1 MTKAPFFRFLIFVL
15 PFFAEYGCTS
25 YKPMVN
31 KDFKNWAATPLPS
44 GEPSY
49 RIFLSGDGGE
59 PLPDGTD
66 PYLIALKK
74 HLEESG
80 ENAALLFLG
89 DNIYPH
95 GLPDTTDPQCK
106 SFEKVLLEQIAVYKN
121 FKGKVFWVA
130 GNHDWDEGHEHGL
143 ANRLNQERFVEEHS
157 GRGNIYFPDSGCPG
171 PAALD
176 LSDDVVLLLLDT
188 QWWLHKYDKPLN
200 KELCGVSTE
209 AELTAAIQTELD
221 QYKGKSVFV
230 AAHHP
235 METCGPHGGK
245 YPWRSHLFPLT
256 EFNRKL
262 WIPLPVLGSAYV
274 YGRKA
279 ARYIQDVPN
288 PNYRRMQRAF
298 EGAFEKH
305 PGTTYV
311 NGHDHSLQL
320 IRKNGINYIT
330 SGSAS
335 QVSHVVKKPY
345 LDFGLAGNGYVL
357 VSVYPNGERWAE
369 FYRTSARGRELVFR
383 EKLH

>member
-1 MTKAPFFRFLIFVL
+1 MRFLRF
-15 PFFAEYGCTS
+15 PFPLILLLFAGSCTS

-31 KDFKNWAATPLPS
+31 KELRDWASQHPPAA
-44 GEPSY
+44 EPVY

-66 PYLIALKK
+66 PYIRALRT
-74 HLEESG
+74 HLEETDERS
-80 ENAALLFLG
+80 ALLFLG
-89 DNIYPH
+89 DNVYPA
-95 GLPDTTDPQCK
+95 GLPGTADPKRKQY
-106 SFEKVLLEQIAVYKN
+106 EQVLLEQIGIYRD

-130 GNHDWDEGHEHGL
+130 GNHDWDEGHEEGL
-143 ANRLNQERFVEEHS
+143 FRRLNQERFVEANS

-171 PAALD
+171 PASID
-176 LSDDVVLLLLDT
+176 LSDEVTLLLLDT
-188 QWWLHKYDKPLN
+188 QWWLHKYDKP
-200 KELCGVSTE
+200 KDKALCGVSTE
-209 AELTAAIQTELD
+209 TEMTDAITGELE
-221 QYKGKSVFV
+221 KHRGKSVFV

-262 WIPLPVLGSAYV
+262 WIPLPVLGSVYV
-274 YGRKA
+274 AARKS
-279 ARYIQDVPN
+279 ARYIQDTPN
-288 PNYRRMQRAF
+288 KHYKRMRTAF
-298 EGAFEKH
+298 EGAFEKY
-305 PGTTYV
+305 PGTCYV

-320 IRKNGINYIT
+320 IRKNRVNYIT

-357 VSVYPNGERWAE
+357 ISLYPGGEKWAE
-369 FYRTSARGRELVFR
+369 FYCTSAAGRELVFR
-383 EKLH
+383 KKLD